1 MNLIIIWIGFTV
13 LISMFKELDLLSY
26 VIYNFWVLVLIYA
39 LNLLKPSQIP
49 FNIFLLLSS
58 FPSIIICYL
67 ILIYGNFLSTNIV
80 KQIAEK
86 DIHTISKHYNN
97 EKTFFNYLGI
107 LPTRFSNPTNITRF
121 YKF

>member
-39 LNLLKPSQIP
+39 LNFLKPSQIP

-80 KQIAEK
+80 K
-86 DIHTISKHYNN
+86 
-97 EKTFFNYLGI
+97 
-107 LPTRFSNPTNITRF
+107 
-121 YKF
+121 